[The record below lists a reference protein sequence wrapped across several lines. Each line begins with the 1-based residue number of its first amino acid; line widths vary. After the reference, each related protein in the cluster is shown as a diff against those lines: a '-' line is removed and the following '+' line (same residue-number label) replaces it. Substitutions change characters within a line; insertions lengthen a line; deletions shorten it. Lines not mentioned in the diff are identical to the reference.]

1 MNSACINSLGLIVNI
16 VGALMLWYFVPEI
29 NLVDKAAL
37 AKDHTTLVL
46 ADPNQ
51 QQINAYKRRV
61 FLSRA
66 GVILLVFGFIL
77 QLVSNYAGRWHL

>member
-16 VGALMLWYFVPEI
+16 VGALMLLYFVPEI

-37 AKDHTTLVL
+37 AKGHKTLVL
-46 ADPNQ
+46 EDLNQ
-51 QQINAYKRRV
+51 QQIDAYKRRV
-61 FLSRA
+61 FLYRV

-77 QLVSNYAGRWHL
+77 QLVSNYAGHWHL

>member
-1 MNSACINSLGLIVNI
+1 MNSACINSLGLIFDML
-16 VGALMLWYFVPEI
+16 GALMLWYFVPEI

-37 AKDHTTLVL
+37 LKDQTTMVL

-66 GVILLVFGFIL
+66 GVILLVVGFTL
-77 QLVSNYAGRWHL
+77 QLVSNYAGRWHP